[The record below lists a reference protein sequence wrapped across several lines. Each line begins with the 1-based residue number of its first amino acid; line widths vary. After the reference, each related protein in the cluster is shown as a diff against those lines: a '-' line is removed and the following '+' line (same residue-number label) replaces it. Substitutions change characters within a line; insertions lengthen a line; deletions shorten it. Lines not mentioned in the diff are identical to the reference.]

1 MKREGAHG
9 PDRTINSVDRSTW
22 AFGVVVALALLLV
35 ALVAWRL
42 SEREQAG
49 SPAAPAP
56 LVPAGVESVL
66 TVLRSSGV
74 LIGSDDKVLKAS
86 APAYSL
92 GIVHGDRLWPE
103 SINLLVQAVRRDG
116 QVREEEVVLTDQRGR
131 NPRHVLAR
139 VAPLSSHLVLVLAE
153 DRTRERRVEHIRRDF
168 VANVSHELKTPVGA
182 LNLLAEAVGQ
192 AADDPEAVRR
202 FSGRMLVESER
213 LTRLVQQI
221 IELSRLQDDQLID
234 EPVEVSLTE
243 VVDRALD
250 RSRIDAA
257 ARNISL
263 VARHEADL
271 EVLGNP
277 EQLFTAV
284 SNLVENAVAYS
295 PEGSRVSVIVERAR
309 PESHDDLEG
318 PHAAVM
324 VSDQGIGIARDDL
337 DRIFERFYR
346 VDPARARNTGGT
358 GLGLSVVKHVA
369 ASHGGDVRVWS
380 EPGHGSSF
388 TLRLPLRPAAVPAVS
403 PPELSVDRTVAPTT
417 QEAPS

>member
-1 MKREGAHG
+1 VN
-9 PDRTINSVDRSTW
+9 DSTLPVM
-22 AFGVVVALALLLV
+22 AVALALLLG

-42 SEREQAG
+42 SEHEQAG
-49 SPAAPAP
+49 PLVPAPP

-66 TVLRSSGV
+66 TVLRSSAV
-74 LIGSDDKVLKAS
+74 LVGSDDTVLKAS
-86 APAYSL
+86 APAFSL
-92 GIVHGDRLWPE
+92 GIVHGDRLEPAE
-103 SINLLVQAVRRDG
+103 LAAMVRDVRRDG
-116 QVREEEVVLTDQRGR
+116 QVREEELVLGDQRGR

-295 PEGSRVSVIVERAR
+295 PERSKVAVIVERAR
-309 PESHDDLEG
+309 LGSADDLDG
-318 PHAAVM
+318 PHAIVM
-324 VSDQGIGIARDDL
+324 VSDQGIGIAKDDL

-380 EPGHGSSF
+380 EPGYGSSF
-388 TLRLPLRPAAVPAVS
+388 SLRLPLHFHDGGRADDAPAARITHPT
-403 PPELSVDRTVAPTT
+403 SVDRTVAPTI